1 MAPLLAINDLHVR
14 FRADGREGVAVRGV
28 DLVVERGE
36 IVALVGESGS
46 GKTQTMMAAIG
57 MLPENGRATG
67 SVRFDGDEILGQSEA
82 ALNRLRGGK
91 VTMIFQEPMSALD
104 PLLSVGKQI
113 MAPLIV
119 HGRLT
124 KAAAQRRALELLAL
138 VGLDPPEQRFRSA
151 PHQLSGGQRQ
161 RVMIAM
167 AIANNPALLIADEPT
182 TALDVTVQAQILDL
196 LRDLQRRLGMA
207 IVLITHDFVVVRRFA
222 DRLHVMEA
230 GKIVESGPVG
240 EVMAQ
245 PRAAATRALI
255 EATPPGAKA
264 PAAADAPILLEARDV
279 TVDFPAPGAWFGS
292 RDAFRAVDHISFAL
306 KRGQTL
312 GVVGESGSGKSTL
325 ARALL
330 RLAPYR
336 GSVCFDDRDL
346 STLNR
351 ATLRALRRDMQ
362 LILQDPFGSLS
373 PRLTI
378 DAIVAEGL
386 LIHAPEKSASERTLA
401 AADALKAVGLDAKLL
416 NRYPHE
422 LSGGQRQRVAIAR
435 AMIMKPRLLVLDE
448 PTSALDRTA
457 QKEVLALLRALQE
470 LHGLSYL
477 FISHDLAVIH
487 AMADDVLVMR
497 NGRVVERGTA
507 QQIFAAPR
515 EDYTKRLLAS
525 AIGVLPASSGEAMR

>member
-1 MAPLLAINDLHVR
+1 MALLCINDLHVH
-14 FRADGREGVAVRGV
+14 FRSDGREFEAVRGADIV
-28 DLVVERGE
+28 IEPGE

-57 MLPENGRATG
+57 MLPENGRAAG
-67 SVRFDGDEILGQSEA
+67 SVRFDGDEILGLPEA

-91 VTMIFQEPMSALD
+91 VTMIFQEPASALD

-119 HGRLT
+119 HGGLT
-124 KAAAQRRALELLAL
+124 KAAARRRALDLLAL
-138 VGLDPPEQRFRSA
+138 VGLEPPERRFRAA

-207 IVLITHDFVVVRRFA
+207 IVLITHDFAVVRLFA
-222 DRLHVMEA
+222 ERLYVMEA
-230 GKIVESGPVG
+230 GAIVESGPVG
-240 EVMAQ
+240 DVMAL

-255 EATPPGAKA
+255 EATPPGAKP
-264 PAAADAPILLEARDV
+264 PAAAGAPILLEARDV
-279 TVDFPAPGAWFGS
+279 TVDFPAPGAWFAS
-292 RDAFRAVDHISFAL
+292 RNVFRAVDRVSFIL
-306 KRGQTL
+306 RRGQTL

-336 GSVCFDDRDL
+336 GVVRFEGRDL
-346 STLNR
+346 STLGR
-351 ATLRALRRDMQ
+351 AALRALRRDMQ

-386 LIHAPEKSASERTLA
+386 LIHEPKTSAAERMRA
-401 AADALKAVGLDAKLL
+401 AAQALEAVGLDAALL
-416 NRYPHE
+416 GRYPHE

-435 AMIMKPRLLVLDE
+435 AMILQPRLIVLDE
-448 PTSALDRTA
+448 PTSSLDRTA
-457 QKEVLALLRALQE
+457 QKDVLALLRALQE
-470 LHGLSYL
+470 ANDFSYL
-477 FISHDLAVIH
+477 LISHDLAVIR
-487 AMADDVLVMR
+487 AVADEVLVMR
-497 NGRVVERGTA
+497 DGRIVERGPTE
-507 QQIFAAPR
+507 QIFSAPH
-515 EDYTKRLLAS
+515 EEYTKRLLES
-525 AIGVLPASSGEAMR
+525 ALILPRAAVEGDRA